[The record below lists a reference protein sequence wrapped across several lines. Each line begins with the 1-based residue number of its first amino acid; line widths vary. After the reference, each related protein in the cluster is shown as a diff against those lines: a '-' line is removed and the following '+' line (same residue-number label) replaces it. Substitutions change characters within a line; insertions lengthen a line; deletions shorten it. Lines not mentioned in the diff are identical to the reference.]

1 MSAPSLPV
9 LGTNE
14 ITSPTLYPLAI
25 KLVTVNTHPVGIGS
39 LNVGKVD
46 VAPEENTTVSP
57 VAVNVCIVLPPTE
70 VTVPPV
76 AFCPPG
82 YLTMTIPE
90 PPEPDPLPQPPLGA
104 Q

>member
-14 ITSPTLYPLAI
+14 ITSSILYPLAT

-46 VAPEENTTVSP
+46 VAPAVNTTVAP
-57 VAVNVCIVLPPTE
+57 VAVNVCIVFPPTE
-70 VTVPPV
+70 VIVPPV
-76 AFCPPG
+76 AFGPPG

-90 PPEPDPLPQPPLGA
+90 PPEPDPEYQPPLDA